1 MPEAERPEGASQLAG
16 LEVLV
21 VEDETLVSFL
31 IEDMLTELGC
41 AVVRHASGVRDA
53 IALLDARRPDAA
65 VLDVNLGGE
74 NVDAVAERLDRDGIP
89 FVFASGYGREGI
101 GKAWSRVP
109 VVQKPFALEALG
121 RALRSVLGSRPPPA

>member
-1 MPEAERPEGASQLAG
+1 MDI
-16 LEVLV
+16 LV

-31 IEDMLTELGC
+31 IEDMLAELGC
-41 AVVRHASGVRDA
+41 AAVRHASGVREA
-53 IALLDARRPDAA
+53 MALLDARRPDAA

-74 NVDAVAERLDRDGIP
+74 RVHAVAERLDRDGIP

-109 VVQKPFALEALG
+109 VVQKPFSVEALG
-121 RALRSVLGSRPPPA
+121 GALGSVLRSRPSP

>member
-1 MPEAERPEGASQLAG
+1 MPDAERQDDDPRLAG
-16 LEVLV
+16 LTILV

-41 AVVRHASGVRDA
+41 GAVLHASA
-53 IALLDARRPDAA
+53 AKEALALLGARRPDAA

-74 NVDAVAERLDRDGIP
+74 RVDLVAEHLDRESIP

-101 GKAWSRVP
+101 GRQWSRVP
-109 VVQKPFALEALG
+109 VVQKPFALEALAG
-121 RALRSVLGSRPPPA
+121 ALTGALRSRSRPG